1 MAFVHY
7 LSRDPRPGHRGES
20 LRTRRVADAWTQI
33 RRFLAECTDDPAPRT
48 VELRVD
54 TAVDGIDDATTLTA
68 EVASVFGSGTE
79 WRSSSG
85 DEHAYEWS
93 VDAVRLT
100 DVVAICAQHEARPR
114 IHVNAAVR
122 RHRSAATPQVT
133 ATIAYD
139 IAMRCGVVDTHAYQ
153 SGWGQ
158 SQLRAYLGL
167 NEIWLALHL
176 PFSTLGPELEQAVA
190 AIESAL
196 GHVLSR
202 DRLRIHR

>member
-7 LSRDPRPGHRGES
+7 RSRDARPGHRGES
-20 LRTRRVADAWTQI
+20 LRTRRVADAWAQI
-33 RRFLAECTDDPAPRT
+33 RRFLAECTDDPAPRRID
-48 VELRVD
+48 LRVD
-54 TAVDGIDDATTLTA
+54 TAVDDIDAAAITA
-68 EVASVFGSGTE
+68 DVASVFGDGTE

-85 DEHAYEWS
+85 DERACEWS
-93 VDAVRLT
+93 VDVVRLA

-122 RHRSAATPQVT
+122 RHHSPATPQVT

-139 IAMRCGVVDTHAYQ
+139 IALRCGVVDTHAYQ
-153 SGWGQ
+153 PGWGQ
-158 SQLRAYLGL
+158 SQLRAYLGF

-176 PFSTLGPELEQAVA
+176 PFSTLGPELEEAVA

-202 DRLRIHR
+202 DRLRIHG